1 MKWVV
6 FALLMVALAG
16 GAVGLVLGFV
26 GLSGATRQLG
36 SKWNPNPWSYLLDHG
51 KHAGSTQKREGTESP
66 NPAPT
71 DPMPPSSDRHGG
83 VLR

>member
-1 MKWVV
+1 MYAGPLEADEMKWVV

-36 SKWNPNPWSYLLDHG
+36 SKWNP
-51 KHAGSTQKREGTESP
+51 
-66 NPAPT
+66 
-71 DPMPPSSDRHGG
+71 
-83 VLR
+83 